1 TRIIGGEISVIGEGK
16 FGNIPTTLIAG
27 YTYINPTFQD
37 FDSLQN
43 ALSSADENVLKY
55 RFKHTI
61 KFDAESTIKKF
72 RIGTTVYYYSFMEAV
87 DAAFVDPIIPGTTI
101 YIVPGLQQYRDEHN
115 TGDCIVDIRLA
126 FLINPTNEISLICTN
141 LLNRDYSIRPA
152 MMEAPRNLT
161 VRYAVKL

>member
-1 TRIIGGEISVIGEGK
+1 MKEHFPYGFKSLNIGATRIIGGEISVIGEGK

-61 KFDAESTIKKF
+61 KFDAESTIKNSESEQRF
-72 RIGTTVYYYSFMEAV
+72 T
-87 DAAFVDPIIPGTTI
+87 IIP
-101 YIVPGLQQYRDEHN
+101 LWRQLMRH
-115 TGDCIVDIRLA
+115 L
-126 FLINPTNEISLICTN
+126 
-141 LLNRDYSIRPA
+141 
-152 MMEAPRNLT
+152 
-161 VRYAVKL
+161 